1 MFDSPQT
8 DEMVSVVPES
18 GGFTLEDLDL
28 ETESVVE
35 VDVKGGENPGLMGV
49 AGSDEALSE
58 FALLVVIEQGQAGHG
73 LAIFVLDLVLHQP
86 ATNEIADGFR
96 SVSEALAVEQ
106 FLESGEQLALDGN
119 GDSLKRHRTPNP
131 NSTNPRLSPSRL
143 TPGRDVDLI
152 NRQGPHRGV
161 TTLEPVGKE

>member
-28 ETESVVE
+28 ETEPVVE
-35 VDVKGGENPGLMGV
+35 VDVKGGEDSGLMGV

-73 LAIFVLDLVLHQP
+73 LAIFVLDLVLYQP

-119 GDSLKRHRTPNP
+119 GDSLKRHTTSGR
-131 NSTNPRLSPSRL
+131 NSTNS
-143 TPGRDVDLI
+143 VDHL
-152 NRQGPHRGV
+152 PHRAI
-161 TTLEPVGKE
+161 

>member
-28 ETESVVE
+28 ETEPVVE
-35 VDVKGGENPGLMGV
+35 VDVKGGEDSGLMGV

-73 LAIFVLDLVLHQP
+73 LAIFVLDLVLYQP

-119 GDSLKRHRTPNP
+119 GDSLKRHT
-131 NSTNPRLSPSRL
+131 
-143 TPGRDVDLI
+143 TPGRKSTNSVDHLL
-152 NRQGPHRGV
+152 HRAI
-161 TTLEPVGKE
+161 